1 MNPPTTGTV
10 RLVPRL
16 VLAALAAIALL
27 LALQASSALA
37 VIQTQTFTGS
47 QPGTPNIGRTDLQY
61 FLPSGAQAGTG
72 YSGTFNL
79 TLDGRPVVVYC
90 VQNGIAINT
99 GTVLADVTPATAVT
113 ADDRALAWILQTQTP
128 TGPVTP
134 AKQQEASTAQ
144 IALWVIGGQLRAVNP
159 TNDPAANAAVAS
171 LVAAARAQTAIPAF
185 LSLVGAAGG
194 PGQPGTIAITAK
206 PGAVVSLAVTA
217 GPGTLSSTSV
227 TVGPDGRAS
236 VTVSSPGLGTTVAAT
251 TVGDAIPIRIQ
262 PLDNSQ
268 RTAIAGGSEL
278 RGNVTVSE
286 TAATSVSQVSGSL
299 RIRKRAPA
307 TAKAGANIRYRIRI
321 TNPSK
326 VTIRNVVL
334 RDRIP
339 SGMSFVEANRG
350 GEVENGRVVWELGT
364 LRAGGIRTVTVV
376 LQASLTI
383 RGDRTNVATVSAS
396 GVKPV
401 RAAVG
406 TLFRAAPR
414 TVRVQQ
420 RRP

>member
-1 MNPPTTGTV
+1 MQAPTTGIP

-16 VLAALAAIALL
+16 VVAALIALAAL

-37 VIQTQTFTGS
+37 VIQTQTWIGN
-47 QPGTPNIGRTDLQY
+47 QPGTPNIGRGDLQY

-79 TLDGRPVVVYC
+79 ALDGRPVVTYC
-90 VQNGIAINT
+90 VQNGIPINT

-128 TGPVTP
+128 TGAVTP
-134 AKQQEASTAQ
+134 AKQQQASTAQ

-159 TNDPAANAAVAS
+159 TNDAAANAAVAS
-171 LVAAARAQTAIPAF
+171 LIATARAQTAVPAF

-217 GPGTLSSTSV
+217 GPGTISSTSV
-227 TVGPDGRAS
+227 TVGPDGKAS
-236 VTVSSPGLGTTVAAT
+236 VTVSSPGSGTTVAAT
-251 TVGDAIPIRIQ
+251 TAGDAIPIRIQ

-278 RGNVTVSE
+278 QGSVSVSE
-286 TAATSVSQVSGSL
+286 TAATSVTQVTGSL
-299 RIRKRAPA
+299 RITKRAPA
-307 TAKAGANIRYRIRI
+307 RAQAMAKVRYRIRVH
-321 TNPSK
+321 NPTR
-326 VTIRNVVL
+326 VTVRDIVL

-339 SGMSFVEANRG
+339 SGMSFVDATPDAV
-350 GEVENGRVVWELGT
+350 VENGRIRWSLGT
-364 LRAGGIRTVTVV
+364 LRPGASRTVTLW
-376 LQASLTI
+376 LQASITVE
-383 RGDRTNVATVSAS
+383 GDRTNVATVSAS
-396 GVKPV
+396 GVRPV
-401 RAAVG
+401 RARVSTFFQAV
-406 TLFRAAPR
+406 
-414 TVRVQQ
+414 Q
-420 RRP
+420 RRTRPAVTG